1 MLRKAFSF
9 LAIAGLVAGA
19 AADAGAQDKEI
30 RWGTSAVGSSGHKFL
45 VTLADTL
52 NKEWKGYNVTV
63 QPTPGAIISVKGF
76 ASEKFDGYYGSD
88 IAFYEYANDTARF
101 KGFKDSAKRAP
112 IQSMWNFTVE
122 VGFGIHKRNK
132 DKIKTWHDLA
142 GKKTFTGPR
151 PWDTRAQTER
161 GLAALG
167 IKHDYVEVDIATA
180 GSLLESGRIDAFVIY
195 TNAEATT
202 APWIT
207 EASLTTDW
215 VALNPSADEIAK
227 LKAKGIATTS
237 VKPTMFRKDIG
248 VDKVVLLP
256 FYYGFHV
263 GLDVPADDVYRL
275 LTLVEKKAPELVKGE
290 PGFAQI
296 AADMVGMQRRGIE
309 AAVDLVEI
317 HPGLAKYMKEK
328 GAWNAKWDS
337 RVAKAKK

>member
-1 MLRKAFSF
+1 MLKKAIVG
-9 LAIAGLVAGA
+9 LAIVVLAVSA
-19 AADAGAQDKEI
+19 AATASAADKEI

-45 VTLADTL
+45 VTLADAV

-76 ASEKFDGYYGSD
+76 ATEKFEGYYGAD
-88 IAFYEYANDTARF
+88 IAFFEYANDTARF
-101 KGFKDSAKRAP
+101 KGFKASAKRAP
-112 IQSMWNFTVE
+112 IQSMWTFTVE

-167 IKHDYVEVDIATA
+167 VKHEYVEVDIATA
-180 GSLLESGRIDAFVIY
+180 GSLLESGTIDSFVVY
-195 TNAEATT
+195 TNAESTT
-202 APWIT
+202 APWVT
-207 EASLTTDW
+207 EASLSTDW
-215 VALNPSADEIAK
+215 VALNPSAEEIAQ
-227 LKAKGIATTS
+227 LKAKGIATTA

-248 VDKVVLLP
+248 VDKIVLLP
-256 FYYGFHV
+256 FYYGFHL

-275 LTLVEKKAPELVKGE
+275 LTIVEKKAPELVKGE

-309 AAVDLVEI
+309 SSVELVEI

-337 RVAKAKK
+337 RVAKAK

>member
-1 MLRKAFSF
+1 MLKQ
-9 LAIAGLVAGA
+9 AIAALSLVALVGA
-19 AADAGAQDKEI
+19 TAATASAQDKEI

-45 VTLADTL
+45 VTLSEAL

-76 ASEKFDGYYGSD
+76 ATEKFDGYYGSD

-101 KGFKDSAKRAP
+101 KGFKANEKRSP

-161 GLAALG
+161 GLTALG

-180 GSLLESGRIDAFVIY
+180 GSLLESGTLDAFVVY
-195 TNAEATT
+195 TNAEAAT
-202 APWIT
+202 APWVT

-215 VALNPSADEIAK
+215 VALNPSAEEIK
-227 LKAKGIATTS
+227 QLKAKGISTTA

-248 VDKVVLLP
+248 VEKIVLLP

-263 GLDVPADDVYRL
+263 GLDVPADDVYKML
-275 LTLVEKKAPELVKGE
+275 VIVEKKADELVKGE
-290 PGFAQI
+290 PSFAQI

-328 GAWNAKWDS
+328 GAWNSKWDS
-337 RVAKAKK
+337 RVAKGK